1 MSEMARFL
9 SVLAICLWS
18 VAASALEDYR
28 IGPGDR
34 LRIEVLDQAQLSRE
48 VMVQADGAVRL
59 PRVGSVAFDGL
70 TLGEAQAR
78 LTQRVTAS
86 MGLARPDVNI
96 EIVTYRPV
104 YVTGHVQTPGAH
116 AYSAGMTV
124 INLIALA
131 GGYRR
136 SNSDDAVSRIEV
148 GRLLERLGQLQDQLA
163 ASHVRLARLQ
173 AERDGSNQIA
183 RVPDLQQLVPD
194 RRISELYALEESLRD
209 VRRQTLSEAL
219 DNTSNQRAELTR
231 ELDSLQARRAGKN
244 AQIVILQREI
254 TLFRGLQER
263 NLSPVTRGFEL
274 DRAMIGYE
282 GDLREIDATIARARR
297 EAALVDQRELS
308 LKADRQ
314 LEIANGL
321 KDMADAVAQQ
331 RDTIFSL
338 EAQIDTAR
346 GLTVATGAAVDP
358 TGVAFEKLMVLRR
371 GAERF
376 VPIGLIDT
384 VRPDDVV
391 AVPPPPP
398 SRNSRRLD

>member
-1 MSEMARFL
+1 MSGIARFL

-48 VMVQADGAVRL
+48 VMVQADGSVRL
-59 PRVGSVAFDGL
+59 PRVGSIAFDGL
-70 TLGEAQAR
+70 TLSEAQAR
-78 LTQRVTAS
+78 LTQRITTS
-86 MGLARPDVNI
+86 MGLARPDVII

-136 SNSDDAVSRIEV
+136 SSADDSVSRLEV
-148 GRLLERLGQLQDQLA
+148 GRLLERLGQLQDQFA
-163 ASHVRLARLQ
+163 ASHARLGRLQ
-173 AERDGSNQIA
+173 AERDGTEQIVRA
-183 RVPDLQQLVPD
+183 PELQQLVPD
-194 RRISELYALEESLRD
+194 RRIAELYALEATLRD
-209 VRRQTLSEAL
+209 VRSQTLSEAL
-219 DNTSNQRAELTR
+219 GNAANQREELTR
-231 ELDSLQARRAGKN
+231 ELDSLQARRTGKN

-254 TLFRGLQER
+254 TMFRGLQER

-282 GDLREIDATIARARR
+282 GDLREIDAAIARARR
-297 EAALVDQRELS
+297 EAALVEQRELS
-308 LKADRQ
+308 LKAERR
-314 LEIANGL
+314 LEIANGI
-321 KDMADAVAQQ
+321 KDMTDAIAQQ
-331 RDTIFSL
+331 RETVLSL
-338 EAQIDTAR
+338 EAQINTAR

-358 TGVAFEKLMVLRR
+358 SGVAFEKLMVLRR

-391 AVPPPPP
+391 AIPPPPP
-398 SRNSRRLD
+398 LRNGRSLD